1 MNSGSSFGGG
11 YAGAKCVRCQIS
23 LLSWTTVN
31 GHPCCE
37 WCKPQELHLRAEN
50 ARLWEALENLVKSKA
65 IQEAPMLGYSE
76 AYLIAV
82 QMVEARPKQ

>member
-1 MNSGSSFGGG
+1 MNSGSFTGG
-11 YAGAKCVRCQIS
+11 YAGAKCVKCQLS

-37 WCKPQELHLRAEN
+37 WCRPRDLSLKSEN
-50 ARLWEALENLVKSKA
+50 ERLWEVLENLVKSKA

-76 AYLIAV
+76 AYLNAV
-82 QMVEARPKQ
+82 QLVETRPKQ